1 MLHTVNKSPFERNSL
16 ASCVANITDDGVI
29 LLIEDGVLGATNST
43 QSDLISNLANQGRIY
58 ALQADLEAR
67 GVTNKVMDGI
77 KLVDYKGFVDLVVEH
92 HATASWL

>member
-16 ASCVANITDDGVI
+16 ASCVANMADDGVI

-43 QSDLISNLANQGRIY
+43 KSVLIADLASQGKIF

-67 GVTNKVMDGI
+67 GVADKVMDNI
-77 KLVDYKGFVDLVVEH
+77 VLVDYKGFVDLVVKH
-92 HATASWL
+92 NVCAAWL